1 MLLIIITIKIVPKF
15 NNLRKLGVKQNYMI
29 FLYYRISQRS
39 IIIGFLLSLKNYI
52 NMLYGSSKL
61 EGS

>member
-1 MLLIIITIKIVPKF
+1 
-15 NNLRKLGVKQNYMI
+15 MI